1 MVEPQAAQAFLA
13 QLPQQLQS
21 SADPAGIVVRG
32 IAAAFSHYNWVG
44 VYWLHGDELVLGP
57 YVGAVTE
64 HTRIPVGR
72 GVCGSAVAEDRN
84 QIVDDVNNRA
94 NYISCSIHVKSEIVV
109 LIRDAAGA
117 VIGQIDADSH
127 LLAAFDQSDEQ
138 MLEKAAVL
146 IAAHLAGLKKA
157 ANQ

>member
-1 MVEPQAAQAFLA
+1 MVDPQAAQAFLA

-21 SADPAGIVVRG
+21 STDPAETVVRQ
-32 IAAAFSHYNWVG
+32 IAAHFPHYNWVG
-44 VYWLHGDELVLGP
+44 VYWLRGDELVLGP
-57 YVGAVTE
+57 YVGAATE

-84 QIVDDVNNRA
+84 QIVDDVNARE
-94 NYISCSIHVKSEIVV
+94 NYISCSIHVKSEIVA
-109 LIRDAAGA
+109 LIRSAGGE

-138 MLEKAAVL
+138 MLERAAVE
-146 IAAHLAGLKKA
+146 IAAKLAQQHVA
-157 ANQ
+157 TQR